1 MNPLNNNPLHV
12 VGDNKPASE
21 TNSRPF
27 QSPYLRAILSGA
39 AKAFN
44 PGKMIRMIDDKAAAS
59 RYIKQSSFMRG

>member
-1 MNPLNNNPLHV
+1 MNPTNNNPLHV
-12 VGDNKPASE
+12 VGSKITSE
-21 TNSRPF
+21 ANSRPF